1 MVSPVVLHLSA
12 CGGSD
17 TPYNDSADM
26 FNDVAF
32 IWLGEEFDVNKA
44 VFTLIIGLF
53 IGELKTES
61 ENKANDLLAQY
72 HMNHALL
79 MKLKIYS

>member
-53 IGELKTES
+53 IGELKTET
-61 ENKANDLLAQY
+61 ENKANERKKNLNLQST
-72 HMNHALL
+72 
-79 MKLKIYS
+79 I